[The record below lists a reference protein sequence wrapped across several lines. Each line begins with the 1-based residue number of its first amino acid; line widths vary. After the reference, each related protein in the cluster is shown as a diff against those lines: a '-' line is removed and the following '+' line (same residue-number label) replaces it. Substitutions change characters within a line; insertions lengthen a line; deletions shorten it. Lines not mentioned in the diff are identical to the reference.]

1 MSTLSKIFVV
11 LLLVVSLCYL
21 GVSVMLFTQRI
32 DWPQKL
38 DLERAR
44 HAESI
49 KIRDLQIAHKQAEID
64 QARAVERELT
74 GRLGLLETE
83 KKDLH
88 ERLTRAMVDFDE
100 LKTQVAQLITRQGEL
115 TDQLKASQR
124 NAEELRK
131 QLDEKRLEAETTR
144 AERDQ
149 ANYELQQAR
158 RELEVVNKNYS
169 ELERQT
175 VELAKEKDKQQYVL
189 QELVR
194 QGIPVTEIAAH
205 DVPKNLSG
213 KIMSVSEQFNVA
225 IVSIGQDD
233 GVKVGYPFTIYR
245 SDKFVARGTV
255 EKVERDW
262 CVVRWDPGL
271 VKDKVQVGDD
281 VTTSIAIGPT
291 AGPRE
296 KAAK

>member
-11 LLLVVSLCYL
+11 LLLLVSIVYL

-38 DLERAR
+38 DLERQR
-44 HAESI
+44 HADSI
-49 KIRDLQIAHKQAEID
+49 KTRDLQIAHQKAEID
-64 QARAVERELT
+64 QAKAVERELNS
-74 GRLGLLETE
+74 RLALLETE

-88 ERLTRAMVDFDE
+88 DRLTRAMTDFDD
-100 LKTQVAQLITRQGEL
+100 LKTQIAQLITRQGEL

-124 NAEELRK
+124 NSEELRK

-149 ANYELQQAR
+149 AVYELQQAK
-158 RELEVVNKNYS
+158 RELEVVNKNYA
-169 ELERQT
+169 ELERQL

-194 QGIPVTEIAAH
+194 QGVPVTEIAAH

-213 KIMSVSEQFNVA
+213 KIQGVSEQFNVA

-245 SDKFVARGTV
+245 GEQFVAKGTV

-262 CVVRWDPGL
+262 SVVRWDPGL
-271 VKDKVQVGDD
+271 VKGKVQVGDD
-281 VTTSIAIGPT
+281 VTTSISIGAT
-291 AGPRE
+291 AEPRE
-296 KAAK
+296 KSK

>member
-100 LKTQVAQLITRQGEL
+100 LKTQVSQLITRQGEL

-291 AGPRE
+291 AETRE